1 MFQLFYIFV
10 WLISWLPLTI
20 LYLLSDALFYLVY
33 YVVRYRRRVVRKNL
47 TLSFPEKSKIEI
59 LKIEHKF
66 YRYFCDLMVET
77 FYLIHISEEEIL
89 RRFKYKNLEIITEQY
104 KNNKSVMMM
113 TAHYGNWEWLS
124 SMSILLPNGNPM
136 SGIYKKLS
144 NKNFDKFM
152 FDLRKKFNG
161 ENIETQ
167 DLFRTMNK
175 KRSQN
180 EYSTYCMISDQ
191 RPTPESARHWMNF
204 LHQDTSCLVGTEQ
217 LAKRFNYPVVFLK
230 MNRVKRGYYESE
242 FIMIAPEPQKTS
254 EYEITEKYMQ
264 LLEQKINEHPE
275 FWLWTHNR
283 WKHRRDSEEVLS
295 KKHNSHE

>member
-1 MFQLFYIFV
+1 MFQLFYAFV

-20 LYLLSDALFYLVY
+20 LYLLSDAIYYLVY
-33 YVVRYRRRVVRKNL
+33 YVVRYRRKVVRKNL
-47 TLSFPEKSKIEI
+47 TLSFPEKSKTEI

-66 YRYFCDLMVET
+66 YHYFCDLMVET

-104 KNNKSVMMM
+104 KNKKSVMMM

-124 SMSILLPNGNPM
+124 SMSILLPDGSPM

-152 FDLRKKFNG
+152 FDLREKFDG

-204 LHQDTSCLVGTEQ
+204 LNQDTSCLVGTEQ

-242 FIMIAPEPQKTS
+242 FIMIATEPKNTT
-254 EYEITEKYMQ
+254 EYEITEKYML